1 MGVTAGG
8 DSGPI
13 SAFGGRNSRGQGRAE
28 DWKRPL
34 QRIGVGHR
42 WSGKHRFR
50 GDPCRMAVGWPWG
63 GRGHSGKSSSAW
75 GQEEDGCIPD
85 KPFR

>member
-13 SAFGGRNSRGQGRAE
+13 PGFGERNSRGQGRSE

-34 QRIGVGHR
+34 QRIGVSHR
-42 WSGKHRFR
+42 WSGKDNSMC
-50 GDPCRMAVGWPWG
+50 DPCRMAVGWPWG
-63 GRGHSGKSSSAW
+63 GRGHSGQSSSSW
-75 GQEEDGCIPD
+75 GQGEDGVHT
-85 KPFR
+85 